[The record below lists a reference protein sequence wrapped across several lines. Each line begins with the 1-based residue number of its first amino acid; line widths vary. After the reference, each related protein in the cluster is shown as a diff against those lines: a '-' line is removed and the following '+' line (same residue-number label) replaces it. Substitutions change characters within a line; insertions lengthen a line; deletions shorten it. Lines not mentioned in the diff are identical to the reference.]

1 MRHVWITGAGRG
13 IGAAIALAFAREG
26 ATLSLSGRN
35 LATLNLQKQILEQA
49 CPGVKVHVS
58 VMDLVDAAS
67 VTAAYQANHHALGPV
82 DVLINNAGQALSQPF
97 AKTDMTLWHQMLN
110 VNLTGTYLCIQATLP
125 DLRTPQ
131 PQRSGT
137 LVRLVG
143 MTLEARGVMAPLGA
157 CCEVVGQTGHRVEAE
172 VVGFNDK
179 VLFLMP
185 FTEPTGVGPGDMV
198 RVLSNSSLVKLGP
211 ELLGRVI
218 DGRCQPLDGK
228 PDPGCKELLSL
239 LGRPINPMERGPI
252 NKILDVGVKAIN
264 GVLTLGRGQR
274 LGLVAGSGVGKS
286 VLLGMLTRFTK
297 ADVVVIG
304 LIGERGR
311 EVQAFIQESLGEE
324 GLAKSV
330 VVAAPANVSPV
341 LRLKA
346 THLTHV
352 IAEYFRDQGKDVLML
367 CDSLTRVAHAQREI
381 GLAIGEPPTAKG
393 YPPSVFA
400 LLPNLIERG
409 GVGRH
414 GHGSITAIYTVL
426 AEGDDAADPIVD
438 IARASLDGQVM
449 LSRKLADSAHYPA
462 IDLTGSIS
470 RLMQSLLSNEDLKS
484 ANKLRRLWSI
494 YQQNVDLVQVGA
506 YENGS
511 NPELDE
517 AIRLNDRIVSFLRQ
531 DMHISQDYET
541 TRQQLRELLSQ

>member
-1 MRHVWITGAGRG
+1 MIDF
-13 IGAAIALAFAREG
+13 AAEVDQ
-26 ATLSLSGRN
+26 SLSG
-35 LATLNLQKQILEQA
+35 
-49 CPGVKVHVS
+49 
-58 VMDLVDAAS
+58 
-67 VTAAYQANHHALGPV
+67 
-82 DVLINNAGQALSQPF
+82 
-97 AKTDMTLWHQMLN
+97 
-110 VNLTGTYLCIQATLP
+110 
-125 DLRTPQ
+125 LRTPQ

-157 CCEVVGQTGHRVEAE
+157 CCEVVGRHGHRVEAE

-185 FTEPTGVGPGDMV
+185 FTEPAGVGPGDMV
-198 RVLSNSSLVKLGP
+198 RVLSNSSLVSLGP

-228 PDPGCKELLSL
+228 PAPVCKDLLSL

-264 GVLTLGRGQR
+264 GILTLGRGQR
-274 LGLVAGSGVGKS
+274 LGLIAGSGVGKS

-297 ADVVVIG
+297 ADIVVIG

-330 VVAAPANVSPV
+330 VIAAPANVSPV

-393 YPPSVFA
+393 YPPSVFG

-470 RLMQSLLSNEDLKS
+470 RLMQTLLSSEDLKLS
-484 ANKLRRLWSI
+484 NKLRRLWSL
-494 YQQNVDLVQVGA
+494 YQQNVDLIQVGA

-517 AIRLNDRIVSFLRQ
+517 AIRLHDRIVNFLRQ
-531 DMHISQDYET
+531 DMHISQDYEV
-541 TRQQLRELLSQ
+541 TRAQLRDLLNQ

>member
-1 MRHVWITGAGRG
+1 MIDF
-13 IGAAIALAFAREG
+13 AAEVDQ
-26 ATLSLSGRN
+26 SLSG
-35 LATLNLQKQILEQA
+35 
-49 CPGVKVHVS
+49 
-58 VMDLVDAAS
+58 
-67 VTAAYQANHHALGPV
+67 
-82 DVLINNAGQALSQPF
+82 
-97 AKTDMTLWHQMLN
+97 
-110 VNLTGTYLCIQATLP
+110 
-125 DLRTPQ
+125 LRTPQ

-157 CCEVVGQTGHRVEAE
+157 CCEVIGRHGHRVEAE

-185 FTEPTGVGPGDMV
+185 FTEPAGVGPGDMV
-198 RVLSNSSLVKLGP
+198 RVLSNSSLVSLGP

-228 PDPGCKELLSL
+228 PAPVCKDLLSL

-264 GVLTLGRGQR
+264 GILTLGRGQR
-274 LGLVAGSGVGKS
+274 LGLIAGSGVGKS

-297 ADVVVIG
+297 ADIVIIG

-330 VVAAPANVSPV
+330 VIAAPANVSPV

-393 YPPSVFA
+393 YPPSVFG

-470 RLMQSLLSNEDLKS
+470 RLMQTLLSSEDLKLS
-484 ANKLRRLWSI
+484 NKLRRLWSL
-494 YQQNVDLVQVGA
+494 YQQNVDLIQVGA

-517 AIRLNDRIVSFLRQ
+517 AIRLHDRIVNFLRQ
-531 DMHISQDYET
+531 DMHISQDYEV
-541 TRQQLRELLSQ
+541 TRAQLRDLLNQ

>member
-1 MRHVWITGAGRG
+1 MD
-13 IGAAIALAFAREG
+13 FAQEVEQ
-26 ATLSLSGRN
+26 SLSG
-35 LATLNLQKQILEQA
+35 
-49 CPGVKVHVS
+49 
-58 VMDLVDAAS
+58 
-67 VTAAYQANHHALGPV
+67 
-82 DVLINNAGQALSQPF
+82 
-97 AKTDMTLWHQMLN
+97 
-110 VNLTGTYLCIQATLP
+110 
-125 DLRTPQ
+125 LRTPQ

-157 CCEVVGQTGHRVEAE
+157 CCEVIGRHGHRVEAE

-185 FTEPTGVGPGDMV
+185 FTEPAGVGPGDMV
-198 RVLSNSSLVKLGP
+198 RVVSNSSLVSLGP

-228 PDPGCKELLSL
+228 PAPVCKDLLSL

-264 GVLTLGRGQR
+264 GILTLGRGQR
-274 LGLVAGSGVGKS
+274 LGLIAGSGVGKS

-297 ADVVVIG
+297 ADIVIIG

-330 VVAAPANVSPV
+330 VIAAPANVSPV

-393 YPPSVFA
+393 YPPSVFG

-470 RLMQSLLSNEDLKS
+470 RLMQTLLSSEDLRLS
-484 ANKLRRLWSI
+484 NKLRRLWSL
-494 YQQNVDLVQVGA
+494 YQQNVDLIQVGA
-506 YENGS
+506 YEHGS

-517 AIRLNDRIVSFLRQ
+517 AIRLNDRIVNFLRQ
-531 DMHISQDYET
+531 DMHISQDYDV
-541 TRQQLRELLSQ
+541 TRAQLRELLNQS

>member
-1 MRHVWITGAGRG
+1 MNF
-13 IGAAIALAFAREG
+13 AADID
-26 ATLSLSGRN
+26 
-35 LATLNLQKQILEQA
+35 
-49 CPGVKVHVS
+49 S
-58 VMDLVDAAS
+58 V
-67 VTAAYQANHHALGPV
+67 
-82 DVLINNAGQALSQPF
+82 
-97 AKTDMTLWHQMLN
+97 
-110 VNLTGTYLCIQATLP
+110 LP
-125 DLRTPQ
+125 HLRTPQ

-157 CCEVVGQTGHRVEAE
+157 CCEVVGRHGHRVEAE

-179 VLFLMP
+179 ILFLMP

-198 RVLSNSSLVKLGP
+198 RVISNSSLVSLGP

-228 PDPGCKELLSL
+228 PPPECKELLSL

-274 LGLVAGSGVGKS
+274 LGLIAGSGVGKS

-330 VVAAPANVSPV
+330 VIAAPANVSPV

-346 THLTHV
+346 THFTHV

-393 YPPSVFA
+393 YPPSVFG

-414 GHGSITAIYTVL
+414 GYGSITAIYTVL

-470 RLMQSLLSNEDLKS
+470 RLMQSLLSSEDLKS

-506 YENGS
+506 YEHGS

-517 AIRLNDRIVSFLRQ
+517 AIRLNDRIVGFLRQ
-531 DMHISQDYET
+531 DMHISQDYDT
-541 TRQQLRELLSQ
+541 TRQQLRELLNQN

>member
-1 MRHVWITGAGRG
+1 MDF
-13 IGAAIALAFAREG
+13 AADI
-26 ATLSLSGRN
+26 
-35 LATLNLQKQILEQA
+35 
-49 CPGVKVHVS
+49 
-58 VMDLVDAAS
+58 D
-67 VTAAYQANHHALGPV
+67 
-82 DVLINNAGQALSQPF
+82 
-97 AKTDMTLWHQMLN
+97 
-110 VNLTGTYLCIQATLP
+110 ATLP
-125 DLRTPQ
+125 NLRTPQ

-157 CCEVVGQTGHRVEAE
+157 CCEVVGKHGHSVEAE

-198 RVLSNSSLVKLGP
+198 RVISNSSLVKLGP

-228 PDPGCKELLSL
+228 PDLGCKEWLSL

-252 NKILDVGVKAIN
+252 NQILDVGVKAIN

-426 AEGDDAADPIVD
+426 AEGDDASDPIVD

-470 RLMQSLLSNEDLKS
+470 RLMQSLLSNDDLRQ
-484 ANKLRRLWSI
+484 ANKLRRLWSL
-494 YQQNVDLVQVGA
+494 YQQNVDLIQVGA
-506 YENGS
+506 YEHGS

-517 AIRLNDRIVSFLRQ
+517 AIQLNERIVSFLRQ
-531 DMHISQDYET
+531 DMHISQDYAT
-541 TRQQLRELLSQ
+541 TRQQLRDLLSQ

>member
-1 MRHVWITGAGRG
+1 MD
-13 IGAAIALAFAREG
+13 FAEEVEQ
-26 ATLSLSGRN
+26 SLSG
-35 LATLNLQKQILEQA
+35 
-49 CPGVKVHVS
+49 
-58 VMDLVDAAS
+58 
-67 VTAAYQANHHALGPV
+67 
-82 DVLINNAGQALSQPF
+82 
-97 AKTDMTLWHQMLN
+97 
-110 VNLTGTYLCIQATLP
+110 
-125 DLRTPQ
+125 LRTPQ

-157 CCEVVGQTGHRVEAE
+157 CCEVVGRHGHRVEAE

-185 FTEPTGVGPGDMV
+185 FTEPAGVGPGDMV
-198 RVLSNSSLVKLGP
+198 RVVSNSSLVSLGP

-228 PDPGCKELLSL
+228 PAPVCKDLLSL

-264 GVLTLGRGQR
+264 GILTLGRGQR
-274 LGLVAGSGVGKS
+274 LGLIAGSGVGKS

-297 ADVVVIG
+297 ADIVIIG

-330 VVAAPANVSPV
+330 VIAAPANVSPV

-381 GLAIGEPPTAKG
+381 GLATGEPPTAKG
-393 YPPSVFA
+393 YPPSVFG

-470 RLMQSLLSNEDLKS
+470 RLMQTLLSSEDLKLS
-484 ANKLRRLWSI
+484 NKLRRLWSL
-494 YQQNVDLVQVGA
+494 YQQNVDLIQVGA

-517 AIRLNDRIVSFLRQ
+517 AIRLNDRIVNFLRQ
-531 DMHISQDYET
+531 DMHISQDYEV
-541 TRQQLRELLSQ
+541 TRSQLRDLLNQS